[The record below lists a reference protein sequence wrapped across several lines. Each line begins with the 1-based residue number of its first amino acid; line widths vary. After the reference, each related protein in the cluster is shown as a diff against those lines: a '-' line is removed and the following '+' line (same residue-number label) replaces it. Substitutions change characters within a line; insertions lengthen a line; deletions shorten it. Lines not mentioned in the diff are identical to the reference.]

1 MWKWLWTEHRSRLY
15 AVAGAILFLLSGM
28 AVTFLSPEHRSG
40 GEESLSLN
48 EREPE
53 PAYRKNIPD
62 SGGAQNKKGEGNA
75 LVQAEP
81 VIQPEAKANWYLYIT
96 GSVRKPGVYQ
106 LPPDSRL
113 FQLVDAAGGFDGL
126 ADRVAVN
133 LAERLMD
140 GQHVHVPSKSESR
153 AAAKREES
161 QNRGTMILVEEP
173 ASSPSVL
180 GFQSSGNRQSNGL
193 IDINHA
199 PEGDL
204 VHLRGI
210 GPTLARRIV
219 EYRQQHGPF
228 RSVEELVQVRGI
240 GAAKVNGLRGQATVS
255 P

>member
-15 AVAGAILFLLSGM
+15 AAAGAFLFLLSGM
-28 AVTFLSPEHRSG
+28 TVTFLSPEHSSG
-40 GEESLSLN
+40 GGESLSLN
-48 EREPE
+48 ERKPE
-53 PAYRKNIPD
+53 PAYRKKIPA
-62 SGGAQNKKGEGNA
+62 SGVEQNKKDEGNA
-75 LVQAEP
+75 PAQAEP
-81 VIQPEAKANWYLYIT
+81 IPEPRAEWYLYIT

-133 LAERLMD
+133 LAERLVD

-153 AAAKREES
+153 AAAKREEP
-161 QNRGTMILVEEP
+161 QNRGTMILVEGP
-173 ASSPSVL
+173 ASPSSGW
-180 GFQSSGNRQSNGL
+180 GFQASGSHQSNGL

-204 VHLRGI
+204 ARLRGI

-219 EYRQQHGPF
+219 EYRRQHGPF
-228 RSVEELVQVRGI
+228 RSIEELVQVRGI
-240 GAAKVNGLRGQATVS
+240 GAAKVNGLRGQAKVS